1 MDAIEALLTRK
12 STALLEGPAPEGDDL
27 QTILKA
33 ALRAPDHACLRPWRI
48 ILFQDDARNEL
59 GEIYAEALKK
69 KYPEVQEAAI
79 EKELKKP
86 LRAPLVI
93 AVIAKIQDHPKIPQS
108 EQLLS
113 AGAAAQNIMLAA
125 HALGFGGIW
134 RSGDVCFD
142 ETVKT
147 RLGATGLD
155 EIIGFLYLGT
165 PKSHPPIPEFE
176 MSDHIQ
182 EWKSV

>member
-12 STALLEGPAPEGDDL
+12 STALLEAPAPAGDDL
-27 QTILKA
+27 EKILKA

-48 ILFQDDARNEL
+48 ILFKDDARHEL
-59 GEIYAEALKK
+59 GQIYAEALKK
-69 KYPEVQEAAI
+69 KDVDASDAAL

-113 AGAAAQNIMLAA
+113 AGAAAQNIMLAS

-134 RSGDVCFD
+134 RSGDICFD